1 MCKEAYNYLR
11 KNYDDNFAPVRKL
24 PQLEHG
30 AENSAGPPPKK
41 KVKKTALATF
51 LDDSDDEAV
60 DIDVPL
66 AELSSPDVVTE
77 VDTYLAM
84 PQVSRVTTDGDDILA
99 WWKKHSGMFPNLSKM
114 ARQFLALPASS
125 AGVERLFSA
134 AGRMHDSF
142 RKSTKEVT
150 LQAQLCVYQNS

>member
-1 MCKEAYNYLR
+1 MYLR
-11 KNYDDNFAPVRKL
+11 KNYDDNFAPARKL
-24 PQLEHG
+24 PEPEPATATTT
-30 AENSAGPPPKK
+30 AEKSAIPPPKK

-51 LDDSDDEAV
+51 LDDSDDETA

-66 AELSSPDVVTE
+66 AELSSPDVVIE
-77 VDTYLAM
+77 VDTYLAL
-84 PQVSRVTTDGDDILA
+84 PQMSWVTTDGEDILA

-114 ARQFLALPASS
+114 ARQFLALPAST
-125 AGVERLFSA
+125 GRVERLFSA

-150 LQAQLCVYQNS
+150 LQAQLYVYQNS

>member
-11 KNYDDNFAPVRKL
+11 NNYDENFAPTCKL
-24 PQLEHG
+24 EPKH
-30 AENSAGPPPKK
+30 AAAPPPKK
-41 KVKKTALATF
+41 KLKKTALATF
-51 LDDSDDEAV
+51 LDDSDEEEE

-66 AELSSPDVVTE
+66 ADLSRTDDVTE
-77 VDTYLAM
+77 VDTYLAL
-84 PQVSRVTTDGDDILA
+84 PQVSKLPGDDILT
-99 WWKKHSGMFPNLSKM
+99 WWKSHAGMFPNLARM
-114 ARQFLALPASS
+114 ARQYLALPASS

-150 LQAQLCVYQNS
+150 LQAQLFVYQNS